1 MAMMEDDGN
10 LARSELK
17 CGGVKPV
24 SKYYTLLT
32 EIAIFTWTI
41 QKQGQ

>member
-1 MAMMEDDGN
+1 MAMTEDHGN
-10 LARSELK
+10 LARAELK

-32 EIAIFTWTI
+32 EIEIFTWTI
-41 QKQGQ
+41 QKQGK